1 MFFSQ
6 LIEMVDE
13 KNNDSDGPIF
23 LLITTYHFNK
33 L

>member
-1 MFFSQ
+1 
-6 LIEMVDE
+6 MVDE

-33 L
+33 LWKNA